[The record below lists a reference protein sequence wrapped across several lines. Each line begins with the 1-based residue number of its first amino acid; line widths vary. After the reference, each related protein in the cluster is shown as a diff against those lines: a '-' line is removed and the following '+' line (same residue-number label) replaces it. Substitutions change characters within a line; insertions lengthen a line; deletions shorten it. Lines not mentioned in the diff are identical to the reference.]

1 MRRRE
6 FISLLGGAAA
16 AAWPLTARAQQRAL
30 PVIGVLSSESPA
42 LFANLLDT
50 FREGLREVGYVDGQN
65 VVIEYRWAEGQNDR
79 LSALATDLVHRRVR
93 VIAVP
98 VTTPGALAAKAATTT
113 IPIVI
118 FTAGDPVALGLVE
131 SLNRP
136 GANITGITS
145 LGEELAA
152 KRLELMHE
160 LMPSATMVA
169 LLVNPANPALTA
181 STTKE
186 AQAAARTLGLQLHIL
201 QASAEGEFDTAFA
214 RLAELGASALV
225 IAVDSFFTG
234 RREQLAALAFRHK
247 VPAIYQT
254 RDFAEAGGLMSY
266 SANLREALRL
276 VGLYTGRILKGE
288 KPADLPVQ
296 QATKVELI
304 INLKVAKA
312 LGITVPNTLIVRADE
327 VIE

>member
-6 FISLLGGAAA
+6 FITLLSGV
-16 AAWPLTARAQQRAL
+16 AAWPLSARAQQPAL
-30 PVIGVLSSESPA
+30 PMIGFLSSESPA
-42 LFANLLDT
+42 VFANLLDT
-50 FREGLREVGYVDGQN
+50 FRQGLREVGYVEGQN

-79 LSALATDLVHRRVR
+79 LPALATDLVHRGVR

-118 FTAGDPVALGLVE
+118 FTGGNPVALGLVD

-136 GANITGITS
+136 GGNITGITS

-160 LMPSATMVA
+160 LMPSATIMA
-169 LLVNPANPALTA
+169 LLINPTNSALAA
-181 STTKE
+181 STTKV

-201 QASAEGEFDTAFA
+201 QASAEREFDTVFA
-214 RLAELGASALV
+214 RLAQLQASALV

-254 RDFAEAGGLMSY
+254 RDFADAGGLMSY

-276 VGLYTGRILKGE
+276 VGLYTGRLLKGE

-312 LGITVPNTLIVRADE
+312 LNITVPNTLIGRADE